1 MKGMLARVP
10 NYPLIELEINGRK
23 YGCLIDTGFSGD
35 IAMGLELARELGLD
49 LSPETAYSRVA
60 GESNPTKN
68 SYVWITWFDR
78 TREVGATVFLSD
90 TVGPVDAVIG
100 VHLLIGYILVVDFN
114 EGEVVI
120 KDPSLR
126 EALP

>member
-1 MKGMLARVP
+1 
-10 NYPLIELEINGRK
+10 
-23 YGCLIDTGFSGD
+23 
-35 IAMGLELARELGLD
+35 MGLELTRELGLD

-60 GESNPTKN
+60 GGSNPTKN